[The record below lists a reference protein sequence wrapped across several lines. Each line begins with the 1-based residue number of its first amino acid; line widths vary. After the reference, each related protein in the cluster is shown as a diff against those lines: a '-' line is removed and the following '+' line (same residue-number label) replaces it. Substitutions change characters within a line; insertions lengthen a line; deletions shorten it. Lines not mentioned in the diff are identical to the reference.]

1 VPDKV
6 TCAALFTHGRPER
19 IGDAESRVRELA
31 TEAGVELTS
40 LGEGSPD
47 LVVALG
53 GDGTMLRALRA
64 TLGAATPVFG
74 VNFGRMGFLTS
85 AEGHQLEEA
94 LRYSLLG
101 GGKRIRPVLCLATG
115 EALGQDPGAVLPAAC
130 ALELVH
136 TFSLVH
142 DDLPAL
148 DDDDLRRGQ
157 PSSHVR
163 FGEGV
168 AILAGDALLTEAF
181 RLVLGYESPA
191 PARELASATL
201 GMIGGQYVDVTTDGD
216 LDADGLVHLHELKTG
231 RLLRASVTC
240 AVAVA
245 GLPPDEREPWAA
257 FGEEL
262 GLLFQIVDDILDATG
277 TASELGKTPGKD
289 EAAGKVTYVSLHG
302 LERARELADAARARV
317 NERLAELPPDTA
329 VLAELVDT
337 IRDRR
342 T

>member
-1 VPDKV
+1 MRSAD
-6 TCAALFTHGRPER
+6 
-19 IGDAESRVRELA
+19 ELRKLVDDRLA
-31 TEAGVELTS
+31 QLPLTEE
-40 LGEGSPD
+40 LGE
-47 LVVALG
+47 
-53 GDGTMLRALRA
+53 
-64 TLGAATPVFG
+64 
-74 VNFGRMGFLTS
+74 
-85 AEGHQLEEA
+85 LEDA

-115 EALGQDPGAVLPAAC
+115 EALGRDPKEVLPAAC

-163 FGEGV
+163 YGEGV
-168 AILAGDALLTEAF
+168 AILGGDAILTEGF
-181 RLVLGYESPA
+181 RLVLSYPSPE
-191 PARELASATL
+191 PARELAAATL
-201 GMIGGQYVDVTTDGD
+201 GMIGGQFVDVTTDGD
-216 LDADGLVHLHELKTG
+216 LDGEGLVRLHELKTG

-240 AVAVA
+240 AAAVA
-245 GLPPDEREPWAA
+245 GLSPSEREPWAT

-277 TASELGKTPGKD
+277 TAAELGKTPGKD

-302 LERARELADAARARV
+302 LDRARDLADAARMRV
-317 NERLAELPPDTA
+317 NERLAGLPADTT
-329 VLAELVDT
+329 VLAELVAT

-342 T
+342 A

>member
-1 VPDKV
+1 LRSPDELREFV
-6 TCAALFTHGRPER
+6 E
-19 IGDAESRVRELA
+19 AELEDLPLA
-31 TEAGVELTS
+31 EE
-40 LGEGSPD
+40 LGE
-47 LVVALG
+47 
-53 GDGTMLRALRA
+53 
-64 TLGAATPVFG
+64 
-74 VNFGRMGFLTS
+74 
-85 AEGHQLEEA
+85 LEHA

-101 GGKRIRPVLCLATG
+101 SGKRIRPVICLATG
-115 EALGQDPGAVLPAAC
+115 EALGREPAEVLPAAC

-148 DDDDLRRGQ
+148 DDDDRWRGQ

-181 RLVLGYESPA
+181 RLVLGYASPE
-191 PARELASATL
+191 PARELAAATL
-201 GMIGGQYVDVTTDGD
+201 GMIGGQYVDVTIDGD

-245 GLPPDEREPWAA
+245 GLSPEERAPWAA

-277 TASELGKTPGKD
+277 TVAELGKTPGKD

-302 LERARELADAARARV
+302 LERARELADAARTRV
-317 NERLAELPPDTA
+317 NERLAELPADTT

-342 T
+342 A

>member
-1 VPDKV
+1 
-6 TCAALFTHGRPER
+6 
-19 IGDAESRVRELA
+19 VRSADE
-31 TEAGVELTS
+31 
-40 LGEGSPD
+40 
-47 LVVALG
+47 
-53 GDGTMLRALRA
+53 LRALVEQYLDGLA
-64 TLGAATPVFG
+64 LTEELG
-74 VNFGRMGFLTS
+74 
-85 AEGHQLEEA
+85 ELEEA

-115 EALGQDPGAVLPAAC
+115 EALGREPDEVLPAAS

-181 RLVLGYESPA
+181 RLVLTYPSPE
-191 PARELASATL
+191 PARELVAATL
-201 GMIGGQYVDVTTDGD
+201 GMIGGQYVDVTTNGGLDG
-216 LDADGLVHLHELKTG
+216 DGLVRLHELKTG

-240 AVAVA
+240 AAAVA
-245 GLPPDEREPWAA
+245 GLSSAEREPWAA
-257 FGEEL
+257 FGAEV

-277 TASELGKTPGKD
+277 TAQELGKTPGKD

-302 LERARELADAARARV
+302 LESARELADAARTRV
-317 NERLAELPPDTA
+317 DERLAGLPADTA
-329 VLAELVDT
+329 ILRELVAT
-337 IRDRR
+337 IHERR
-342 T
+342 A

>member
-1 VPDKV
+1 MRSPD
-6 TCAALFTHGRPER
+6 
-19 IGDAESRVRELA
+19 ELR
-31 TEAGVELTS
+31 GLVEDYLTGLPLADE
-40 LGEGSPD
+40 LGE
-47 LVVALG
+47 
-53 GDGTMLRALRA
+53 
-64 TLGAATPVFG
+64 
-74 VNFGRMGFLTS
+74 
-85 AEGHQLEEA
+85 LEDA

-115 EALGQDPGAVLPAAC
+115 EALGRGPEQVLPAAC

-163 FGEGV
+163 YGEGV

-181 RLVLGYESPA
+181 RLVLSYPSPE

-216 LDADGLVHLHELKTG
+216 LDGDGLVRLHELKTG

-240 AVAVA
+240 AAAVA
-245 GLPPDEREPWAA
+245 GLTPGEREPWAA

-277 TASELGKTPGKD
+277 TAAELGKTPGKD

-302 LERARELADAARARV
+302 LDTARELADAARARV
-317 NERLAELPPDTA
+317 NERLAELPADTA
-329 VLAELVDT
+329 VLAELVAT

-342 T
+342 A

>member
-1 VPDKV
+1 MPPD
-6 TCAALFTHGRPER
+6 
-19 IGDAESRVRELA
+19 ELRGLV
-31 TEAGVELTS
+31 EEHLAGLPLADE
-40 LGEGSPD
+40 LGE
-47 LVVALG
+47 
-53 GDGTMLRALRA
+53 
-64 TLGAATPVFG
+64 
-74 VNFGRMGFLTS
+74 
-85 AEGHQLEEA
+85 LEEA

-115 EALGQDPGAVLPAAC
+115 EALGREPEEVLPAAC

-163 FGEGV
+163 YGEGV

-181 RLVLGYESPA
+181 RLVLTYSSPE

-216 LDADGLVHLHELKTG
+216 LDGEGLVRLHELKTG

-240 AVAVA
+240 AAAVA
-245 GLPPDEREPWAA
+245 GLAPAEREPWAA

-277 TASELGKTPGKD
+277 TAAELGKTPGKD

-302 LERARELADAARARV
+302 LDRSRELADAARARV
-317 NERLAELPPDTA
+317 NEKLAALPADTT
-329 VLAELVDT
+329 VLAELVAT

-342 T
+342 A